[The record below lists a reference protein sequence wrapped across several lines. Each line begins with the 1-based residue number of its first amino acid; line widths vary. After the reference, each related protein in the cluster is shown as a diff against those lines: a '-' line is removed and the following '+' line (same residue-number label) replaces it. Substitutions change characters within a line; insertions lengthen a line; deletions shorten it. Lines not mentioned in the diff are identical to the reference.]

1 MQPDVTPFFTIATTS
16 SGSPSIAI
24 KFWKEHCASGYEPS
38 FGRFARNWGYR
49 SSRAFCP
56 KSMSTCSSRY
66 HRISRSAT
74 SFAVS
79 KGAHRI
85 AFRWSSQNFANVTG
99 VAISGRGA
107 TSAPPAATSQTRR
120 YFSISSIMNLP
131 ASAGSYSVRKQAQV
145 RKPRI
150 GKPFPDL
157 SQALCDHRKPYPRTK
172 ELRGLSS
179 GGEIAKAV
187 TAIPDLDQTKHR
199 KLLDHVRRQFAQ
211 SGELVRAIGL
221 GLFLRRDFADPFK
234 EPAFADNRDTIGF
247 RLGQALR
254 RPSVFL
260 ERPTELAND
269 HDACILGD
277 PHA

>member
-131 ASAGSYSVRKQAQV
+131 ASAGSYSVTVGSSTR
-145 RKPRI
+145 
-150 GKPFPDL
+150 
-157 SQALCDHRKPYPRTK
+157 H
-172 ELRGLSS
+172 GLQH
-179 GGEIAKAV
+179 GV
-187 TAIPDLDQTKHR
+187 
-199 KLLDHVRRQFAQ
+199 
-211 SGELVRAIGL
+211 
-221 GLFLRRDFADPFK
+221 
-234 EPAFADNRDTIGF
+234 
-247 RLGQALR
+247 
-254 RPSVFL
+254 
-260 ERPTELAND
+260 
-269 HDACILGD
+269 
-277 PHA
+277 

>member
-85 AFRWSSQNFANVTG
+85 AFRWSSQNFANITG

-107 TSAPPAATSQTRR
+107 TSAPPAATSQTKR

-131 ASAGSYSVRKQAQV
+131 ASAGSYSVLR
-145 RKPRI
+145 
-150 GKPFPDL
+150 DL
-157 SQALCDHRKPYPRTK
+157 QRDEVTA
-172 ELRGLSS
+172 S
-179 GGEIAKAV
+179 GGEVNDLIGRLLGEALPAV
-187 TAIPDLDQTKHR
+187 HLAHGDL
-199 KLLDHVRRQFAQ
+199 
-211 SGELVRAIGL
+211 
-221 GLFLRRDFADPFK
+221 P
-234 EPAFADNRDTIGF
+234 
-247 RLGQALR
+247 
-254 RPSVFL
+254 
-260 ERPTELAND
+260 
-269 HDACILGD
+269 
-277 PHA
+277 

>member
-1 MQPDVTPFFTIATTS
+1 MVKVTAAVDRTS
-16 SGSPSIAI
+16 ALGRNQQFALVGERPH

-131 ASAGSYSVRKQAQV
+131 ASAGSYSVLTWTIV
-145 RKPRI
+145 V
-150 GKPFPDL
+150 L
-157 SQALCDHRKPYPRTK
+157 Y
-172 ELRGLSS
+172 
-179 GGEIAKAV
+179 
-187 TAIPDLDQTKHR
+187 
-199 KLLDHVRRQFAQ
+199 RRD
-211 SGELVRAIGL
+211 GL
-221 GLFLRRDFADPFK
+221 GPCQQFFIRNHFCHPVATSAQPLRRTRH
-234 EPAFADNRDTIGF
+234 E
-247 RLGQALR
+247 
-254 RPSVFL
+254 
-260 ERPTELAND
+260 
-269 HDACILGD
+269 
-277 PHA
+277 